1 MSLSR
6 QMSLSERASFVAE
19 RNTAIIL
26 SAVVACG
33 ISLCATSRA
42 AAQSYPSRPITMVV
56 PYPPGGPLDA
66 VGRIVAEGMKDKL
79 RQPVVIQNIG
89 GASGSIGTGN
99 VARAA
104 PDGYTVGLGSWPT
117 HVLNAAVYNLP
128 YDVLTG
134 FEPVGLLTTQPVVIV
149 ARKDLPANDLR
160 ELIAWLKANPGKAS
174 AGGAG
179 AGSANHLSALFFQKE
194 TGTQMQFVPYRGGA
208 LAMQDLLAGQIDL
221 IFDLAASA
229 VPQVRA
235 GTIKAY
241 AVMAKER
248 LPILPE
254 VPTVDEAGLQGLY
267 VSLWFAQWAP
277 KGTSREIITELNAAL
292 RHALADPNLSKRLA
306 NLGQTLPGPEQ
317 QTPESLEA
325 LQKAEIAKWWPIV
338 KAANIKPN

>member
-1 MSLSR
+1 
-6 QMSLSERASFVAE
+6 
-19 RNTAIIL
+19 
-26 SAVVACG
+26 
-33 ISLCATSRA
+33 
-42 AAQSYPSRPITMVV
+42 MVV

-66 VGRIVAEGMKDKL
+66 VGRIVGEGMKDAL
-79 RQPVVIQNIG
+79 RQPVVILNIG
-89 GASGSIGTGN
+89 GASGSIGTGQ

-117 HVLNAAVYNLP
+117 HVLNPAVYNLQ
-128 YDVLTG
+128 YDTLTD
-134 FEPVGLLTTQPVVIV
+134 FAPVGLVTTQPVVIV
-149 ARKDLPANDLR
+149 ARKSLPANNLP
-160 ELIAWLKANPGKAS
+160 ELISWLKANPGKAS

-179 AGSANHLSALFFQKE
+179 AGSANHLAALFFQKE
-194 TGTQMQFVPYRGGA
+194 TGTKLQFVPYRGGA

-229 VPQVRA
+229 VPQVRG

-254 VPTVDEAGLQGLY
+254 VPTVDEAGLPGLY

-277 KGTSREIITELNAAL
+277 KGTPKDIVATLNAAL
-292 RHALADPNLSKRLA
+292 RHALGDPKLRKPLAD
-306 NLGQTLPGPEQ
+306 LGQTIPGPEE
-317 QTPESLEA
+317 QTPETLEA

-338 KAANIKPN
+338 KAADIKPN